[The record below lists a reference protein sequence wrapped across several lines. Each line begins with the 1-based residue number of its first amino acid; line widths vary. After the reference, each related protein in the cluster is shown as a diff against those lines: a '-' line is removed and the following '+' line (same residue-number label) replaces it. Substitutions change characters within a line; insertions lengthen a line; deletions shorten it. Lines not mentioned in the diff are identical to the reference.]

1 MRVRDHQQ
9 CVYCM
14 YSMHMYDL
22 RTYIGG
28 QTELYEGVDINI
40 YIYIFIIYQPTVHSL
55 PQLSISINCE
65 NSQCTVKI
73 TSKNK

>member
-1 MRVRDHQQ
+1 MKKVSVRDHQQ

-22 RTYIGG
+22 RTYKGG

-40 YIYIFIIYQPTVHSL
+40 RIYIYIYNIPTY
-55 PQLSISINCE
+55 
-65 NSQCTVKI
+65 CT
-73 TSKNK
+73 

>member
-1 MRVRDHQQ
+1 MNLYGLRHMRVRDHQQ

-22 RTYIGG
+22 RTYKGG

-40 YIYIFIIYQPTVHSL
+40 RIYIYL
-55 PQLSISINCE
+55 
-65 NSQCTVKI
+65 
-73 TSKNK
+73 